1 MTRSRL
7 DASRS
12 GWPIPRQNPIFAS
25 ITKQMKVHIIT
36 IGDELLIGQI
46 INTNVAW
53 MGEQVTL
60 HGGQVVGSS
69 TVGDTKEGI
78 RRYVRMAMEEADV
91 VLLSGGLG
99 PTKDD
104 ITKNVLAEYFDSKME
119 FHEETYERLC
129 KMFERFGRD
138 PLPSHKEQCYMPVG
152 AKVLTNKRGT
162 APGMWFEKEG
172 KVVVSMPGV
181 PYEMKY
187 LMEHEVIP
195 ALLDKFTL
203 LPSVY
208 KTILTAGTGESVIAE
223 LIAPV
228 TDALPPHFKV
238 AFLPNLGKVRVR
250 LGAYGTD
257 KVQLEKEVEEAVASV
272 VALMPDLVFGYD
284 MATQEGVLGEL
295 LKANNLRLSTAE
307 SCTGGYVAH
316 RITSVSGSSAYY
328 VGGVV
333 AYANEVK
340 MQKLGVSEAIL
351 ENNGAVSEET
361 VIAMVNGALERYN
374 SDISV
379 AISGI
384 AGPTGGTEAKPVG
397 TIWIALGSQNNVK
410 TYKLQLG
417 KDRLKNIEYTGNFCL
432 NKLRCFVLENY

>member
-1 MTRSRL
+1 
-7 DASRS
+7 
-12 GWPIPRQNPIFAS
+12 
-25 ITKQMKVHIIT
+25 MKVHIIT

-60 HGGQVVGSS
+60 NGGQVVGSS

-78 RRYVRMAMEEADV
+78 RRYIQMAMQEADV

-104 ITKNVLAEYFDSKME
+104 ITKNVLAEYFDSEME

-129 KMFERFGRD
+129 KMFERFGRP
-138 PLPSHKEQCYMPVG
+138 PLPSHKEQCYMPVN
-152 AKVLTNKRGT
+152 AKVMTNRKGT
-162 APGMWFEKEG
+162 APGMWFEQDG
-172 KVVVSMPGV
+172 KVIVSMPGV

-187 LMEHEVIP
+187 LMEHEVVP

-228 TDALPPHFKV
+228 TDALPDYFKV

-250 LGAYGTD
+250 LGATGSNEA
-257 KVQLEKEVEEAVASV
+257 KLQVEVDEAVKSV
-272 VALMPDLVFGYD
+272 VALMPELVFGYD
-284 MATQEGVLGEL
+284 TETQEGVLGEL
-295 LKANNLRLSTAE
+295 LKAKGLRLSTAE
-307 SCTGGYVAH
+307 SCTGGYLAH
-316 RITSVSGSSAYY
+316 RITSVSGSSSYY

-340 MQKLGVSEAIL
+340 AQKLGVSDDIL
-351 ENNGAVSEET
+351 DKYGAVSEET
-361 VIAMVNGALERYN
+361 VIAMVNGALEKYQT
-374 SDISV
+374 DISI

-397 TIWIALGSQNNVK
+397 TIWLALGSQNNVK

-417 KDRLKNIEYTGNFCL
+417 KDRLKNIEYTGNFSL
-432 NKLRCFVLENY
+432 NKLRRFVLENY

>member
-1 MTRSRL
+1 
-7 DASRS
+7 
-12 GWPIPRQNPIFAS
+12 
-25 ITKQMKVHIIT
+25 MKVHIIT
-36 IGDELLIGQI
+36 IGDEILIGQI

-60 HGGQVVGSS
+60 HGGQVVGAS

-78 RRYVRMAMEEADV
+78 RRYVQLAMEEADV

-104 ITKNVLAEYFDSKME
+104 ITKNVLAEYFDSEME

-138 PLPSHKEQCYMPVG
+138 PLPSHKEQCYMPVN
-152 AKVLTNKRGT
+152 AKVMTNNMGT

-187 LMEHEVIP
+187 LMEHEVLP
-195 ALLDKFTL
+195 ALLKQFTL

-208 KTILTAGTGESVIAE
+208 KTILTAGAGESVIADRIE
-223 LIAPV
+223 PV
-228 TDALPPHFKV
+228 TDAFPDYFKV
-238 AFLPNLGKVRVR
+238 AFLPNLGRVRVR
-250 LGAYGTD
+250 IGAYGTN
-257 KVQLEKEVEEAVASV
+257 KTKLEKEVDEAVNAV
-272 VALMPDLVFGYD
+272 VALIPELVFGYD
-284 MATQEGVLGEL
+284 RETQEGVLGDL
-295 LKANNLRLSTAE
+295 LSAKGLRLSTAE
-307 SCTGGYVAH
+307 SCTGGYLAH
-316 RITSVSGSSAYY
+316 RITSVSGSSGYY
-328 VGGVV
+328 IGGVV

-340 MQKLGVSEAIL
+340 SEKLGVSEQIL
-351 ENNGAVSEET
+351 QKYGAVSEET
-361 VIAMVNGALERYN
+361 VVAMVNGALERYQTDL
-374 SDISV
+374 SI

-397 TIWIALGSQNNVK
+397 TIWLALGNQNNVK
-410 TYKLQLG
+410 TYKLQLT
-417 KDRLKNIEYTGNFCL
+417 KDRLKNIEYIGNFSL
-432 NKLRCFVLENY
+432 NKLRHFVLENY

>member
-1 MTRSRL
+1 M
-7 DASRS
+7 
-12 GWPIPRQNPIFAS
+12 N
-25 ITKQMKVHIIT
+25 VHIIT

-46 INTNVAW
+46 VNTNVAW
-53 MGEQVTL
+53 MGEYVTL
-60 HGGQVVGSS
+60 HGGQVIGSS
-69 TVGDTKEGI
+69 TVGDNKDGI
-78 RRYVRMAMEEADV
+78 RRYVKMAMEEADV

-104 ITKNVLAEYFDSKME
+104 ITKNVLAEYFESEMV

-129 KMFERFGRD
+129 KMFERFGRP
-138 PLPSHKEQCYMPVG
+138 PLPSHKEQCYMPSN
-152 AKVLTNKRGT
+152 ATVLTNRKGT

-187 LMEHEVIP
+187 LMEYEVMP
-195 ALLDKFTL
+195 ALLERFTL

-208 KTILTAGTGESVIAE
+208 RTILTAGAGESMIAE
-223 LIAPV
+223 RIAPV
-228 TDALPPHFKV
+228 TDALPEHFKV

-250 LGAYGTD
+250 LGAHGSD
-257 KVQLEKEVEEAVASV
+257 ESKLKAEVEEQVKAV
-272 VALMPDLVFGYD
+272 VALMPELVFGYD
-284 MATQEGVLGEL
+284 KESQEGVLGEL
-295 LKANNLRLSTAE
+295 LKAKGLRLSTAE
-307 SCTGGYVAH
+307 SCTGGYLAH

-328 VGGVV
+328 LGGVV

-340 MQKLGVSEAIL
+340 MQKLGVPADIL
-351 ENNGAVSEET
+351 EKHGAVSEET
-361 VIAMVNGALERYN
+361 VVEMVKGALERYQT
-374 SDISV
+374 DISV

-397 TIWIALGSQNNVK
+397 TIWIAVGSKNNVE

-417 KDRLKNIEYTGNFCL
+417 KDRLKNIEYIGNYCL
-432 NKLRCFVLENY
+432 NRLRRFVLDNY